1 MVEEYMFNDE
11 GHIGTFGHVSAYFGT
26 FWNIWARLGTFWNI
40 WEHLGMFGHVWV
52 WFGQLSTEGLRRDY
66 EGTRGDPLGDSP
78 LQNLTGETINLVML
92 AQFKSYLI
100 RIEVPFCSTLKLV
113 SV

>member
-1 MVEEYMFNDE
+1 MFNYE

-26 FWNIWARLGTFWNI
+26 
-40 WEHLGMFGHVWV
+40 FGHVWV